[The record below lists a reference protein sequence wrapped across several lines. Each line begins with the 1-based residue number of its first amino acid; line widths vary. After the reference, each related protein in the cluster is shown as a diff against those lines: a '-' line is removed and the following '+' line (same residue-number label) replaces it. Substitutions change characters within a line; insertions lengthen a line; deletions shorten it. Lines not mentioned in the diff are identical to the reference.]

1 MAKYLGETVVDV
13 NTHPEYSKYTNVD
26 WAMLFI
32 EKYGGIDGDHH
43 KAWVLDQAT
52 RCLKNTP
59 VEVFLAKWDDGETED
74 RFSTGKPSKEYKKWV
89 KLMRG
94 KKDKFGRYEYN
105 YDEGIAP

>member
-52 RCLKNTP
+52 RCLK
-59 VEVFLAKWDDGETED
+59 KI
-74 RFSTGKPSKEYKKWV
+74 
-89 KLMRG
+89 
-94 KKDKFGRYEYN
+94 GR
-105 YDEGIAP
+105 AHV